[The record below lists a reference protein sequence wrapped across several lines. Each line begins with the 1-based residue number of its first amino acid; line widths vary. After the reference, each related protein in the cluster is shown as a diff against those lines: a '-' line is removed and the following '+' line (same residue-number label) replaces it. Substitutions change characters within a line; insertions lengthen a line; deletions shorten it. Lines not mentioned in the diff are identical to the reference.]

1 MIKPE
6 LKYFLIPV
14 FLFNIIVFSNSNAQY
29 RKKTEWDST
38 KQFHNNLDVKIFRS
52 FNNIDSRFVYHMTD
66 ITNKAITPVMIAAP
80 VGLYIG
86 SKIDNNAYG
95 ENAAVL
101 LALSEL
107 TSAGVTQGIK
117 YIVKRPRPFRTLN
130 SVYLSDTSAVDGT
143 YSFPS
148 GHSSVSF
155 SLATSLTLSYPDEPV
170 LIAGLYT
177 YAAITSLGRIYSG
190 VHYPSDVFAGMV
202 IGAGSAALIY
212 SLRKPIIEAT
222 NDLFNQSDRNDNLSS
237 GNINAPAFLLAIAA
251 TDFINYYF
259 TNSKN
264 KILRNSEL
272 NISTSSTSN
281 NINFSIKF

>member
-1 MIKPE
+1 M
-6 LKYFLIPV
+6 IPV
-14 FLFNIIVFSNSNAQY
+14 FLFNIIISSDSVGQY

-38 KQFHNNLDVKIFRS
+38 KIFHDNPDVKIFRS
-52 FNNIDSRFVYHMTD
+52 FNDINSKFVYYLTD

-86 SKIDNNAYG
+86 SRIDNNAYG
-95 ENAAVL
+95 ENSAVL
-101 LALSEL
+101 LALSEI
-107 TSAGVTQGIK
+107 TSAGVTQGLKIL
-117 YIVKRPRPFRTLN
+117 VKRPRPFRTLN
-130 SVYLSDTSAVDGT
+130 SVYLSDTSAVEGS

-148 GHSSVSF
+148 GHTSASF
-155 SLATSLTLSYPDEPV
+155 SLATSLTLSYPDEPL

-190 VHYPSDVFAGMV
+190 VHYPSDVLAGMA

-222 NDLFNQSDRNDNLSS
+222 NDLFNQSERNDNVSA
-237 GNINAPAFLLAIAA
+237 GNINATAFLLSIAA

-259 TNSKN
+259 SNSKN

-272 NISTSSTSN
+272 NISTSPASN
-281 NINFSIKF
+281 NLNFSFKF

>member
-1 MIKPE
+1 M
-6 LKYFLIPV
+6 IPV
-14 FLFNIIVFSNSNAQY
+14 FLFNIIISSDSAGQY

-52 FNNIDSRFVYHMTD
+52 FNNINSKFVYYMTD

-95 ENAAVL
+95 ENSAVL
-101 LALSEL
+101 LALSEF
-107 TSAGVTQGIK
+107 TSLGVTQGIK
-117 YIVKRPRPFRTLN
+117 VLVKRPRPFRTLN
-130 SVYLSDTSAVDGT
+130 SVYLSDTSAVKGS

-148 GHSSVSF
+148 GHTSASF

-170 LIAGLYT
+170 LIVGLYT

-190 VHYPSDVFAGMV
+190 VHYPSDVLAGMA

-222 NDLFNQSDRNDNLSS
+222 NNLFNQSDRNDNISA
-237 GNINAPAFLLAIAA
+237 GNINSPAFLLSIAA
-251 TDFINYYF
+251 TDIINYYF
-259 TNSKN
+259 SNSKN
-264 KILRNSEL
+264 KILKNSEI
-272 NISTSSTSN
+272 NISSSPVSN
-281 NINFSIKF
+281 NLNYSLKF